1 MSRVTADPRNARRT
15 RQGETAQLIK
25 SLRGIVGPDN
35 VLEGEPSE
43 RYSRDTSFLV
53 ATAACVAL
61 PSSTEEVSAILGLC
75 NRLGV
80 SVVARGSGTGG
91 EGGAVPL
98 SGGLVLSLERFKEL
112 EIDTSNLIA
121 VAGAGVITLDLQDA
135 AAAHGLMY
143 PPDPG
148 SVSICSIGG
157 NVSTNAGGMVSIR
170 YGVTADYVLGLT
182 VVLADGTVL
191 RLGGR
196 TRKRSSGY
204 RLLQLFIGSEGTLG
218 VVTEVILKL
227 IPRPRH
233 RGTALIGYASVDDAG
248 AAVSRLLQAGHF
260 PVAIEIIDRSALR
273 LVKQYLPAGF
283 SHDVEA
289 ALIVEQD
296 GNDKNYVELSLAAF
310 VQLLGGVDNRIAQSE
325 AERDG
330 IWKARRSVG
339 NELQGMPK
347 NHFGGDVVV
356 PIGLVPEMI
365 RRVQR
370 MSADTGLEIAIVG
383 HAGDGNLHPTIIF
396 TDAQR
401 PLVGK
406 AAAQIF
412 RDALELGGSV
422 SAEHGL
428 GAVKRDFAEEEHGP
442 EAMALMRKI
451 KTAMDPHGILNPQK
465 VFPQAPADDDF
476 LARQPGWGARGE
488 GEIKDRAEFRA

>member
-1 MSRVTADPRNARRT
+1 LIA
-15 RQGETAQLIK
+15 GTAQLIE
-25 SLRGIVGPDN
+25 SLEAIVGRDN
-35 VLEGEPSE
+35 VLEGERSE
-43 RYSRDTSFLV
+43 RYVHDTSFL
-53 ATAACVAL
+53 AGTAACVAL
-61 PSSTEEVSAILGLC
+61 PATTDEVSAIMRLC
-75 NRLGV
+75 DRLGTP
-80 SVVARGSGTGG
+80 VVARGSGTGG

-112 EIDTSNLIA
+112 AIDASNLVA
-121 VAGAGVITLDLQDA
+121 VVGAGVITADLQEA
-135 AAAHGLMY
+135 AAACGLMY

-170 YGVTADYVLGLT
+170 YGVTADYVIGLT

-233 RGTALIGYASVDDAG
+233 HGTALIGYAGVDDAG

-260 PVAIEIIDRSALR
+260 PVAIEIIDRSALA
-273 LVKQYLPAGF
+273 LIKHYLPAGF
-283 SHDVEA
+283 SHDFEA

-296 GNDKNYVELSLAAF
+296 GNDKDEVDRSLAAF
-310 VQLLGGVDNRIAQSE
+310 VDLLGGVDNSIAQSE
-325 AERDG
+325 AEREG

-339 NELQGMPK
+339 NELRGMPR
-347 NHFGGDVVV
+347 NSFGGDVVV
-356 PIGLVPEMI
+356 PIGQVPEMI
-365 RRVQR
+365 RRIQR
-370 MSADTGLEIAIVG
+370 MSAGTGLEIAIVG
-383 HAGDGNLHPTIIF
+383 HAGDGNLHPTVIF
-396 TDAQR
+396 TDEQR

-406 AAAQIF
+406 VAAQIF

-442 EAMALMRKI
+442 EAIALMRKI
-451 KTAMDPHGILNPQK
+451 KTAMDPRGILNPQK

-476 LARQPGWGARGE
+476 LARQPGWGARGQ
-488 GEIKDRAEFRA
+488 GEIKDRSEFRA